1 MGDGRWEM
9 GDGRW
14 EMGDGRWEMGD
25 GRWEM
30 GDGRW
35 EMGDGREWG
44 REGGKGV
51 KIPSTRATGAY
62 WARRMSIR
70 WQSILMSTLSF
81 SPSFK
86 FAMKVDNSIQLIK
99 NTFTSLLP
107 SSPPFSHL
115 LSSFVRYQCD
125 PSMYRGGCT
134 CTHMLPCGF
143 RVRRPPCA

>member
-1 MGDGRWEM
+1 
-9 GDGRW
+9 
-14 EMGDGRWEMGD
+14 MGD

-107 SSPPFSHL
+107 SSPISSL
-115 LSSFVRYQCD
+115 LSLDTNAIQACIEEGVHALICCLADFESVVHLVLERSQINFSD
-125 PSMYRGGCT
+125 
-134 CTHMLPCGF
+134 
-143 RVRRPPCA
+143 